1 MIMRPMDINVVFINF
16 QDEDLDIEEI
26 FTRERAIAIAKR
38 YNLSGEI
45 AWCIDYCGMSPE
57 EALYEF
63 DLI

>member
-1 MIMRPMDINVVFINF
+1 MRPMDADRLFINF
-16 QDEDLDIEEI
+16 RNEDLYIEEI
-26 FTRERAIAIAKR
+26 FTRERAIAIAKK

-45 AWCIDYCGMSPE
+45 AWCINYCGMSPK